1 MTVGSCVFVYMHVY
15 VCVREIPF
23 RGIFSK
29 YFSKHSLHPISL
41 SIYMLGSEL
50 EKKLK
55 ESEAWTCLPIWSLFL
70 MRETDFH
77 IVM

>member
-1 MTVGSCVFVYMHVY
+1 
-15 VCVREIPF
+15 
-23 RGIFSK
+23 
-29 YFSKHSLHPISL
+29 
-41 SIYMLGSEL
+41 MLGSEL